1 MTTNHDKSWIFEVF
15 YDGECPICTREI
27 DFLKRRDSKAQ
38 IKFTD
43 FTDADFSPSLIGRT
57 RQQLDAKIHGRTRSG
72 DLVEGVE
79 VFRQLY
85 GAIGWSSLV
94 KLSRMPVI
102 KNLLNVGY
110 SIFAKNRLRLTGRN
124 SNGCI
129 DGRCSTDFEANNLV
143 TTDSKAEGKV

>member
-1 MTTNHDKSWIFEVF
+1 MTTNHTNSWIFEVF

-27 DFLKRRDSKAQ
+27 NFLKRRDSQGQ

-43 FTDADFSPSLIGRT
+43 FTEADFSPSAIGRT

-72 DLVEGVE
+72 ELVEGVE

-85 GAIGWSSLV
+85 DAIGWKSLV

-110 SIFAKNRLRLTGRN
+110 SIFSKNRLRLTGRK
-124 SNGCI
+124 SDACV
-129 DGRCSTDFEANNLV
+129 DGRCSTNFESSNLV
-143 TTDSKAEGKV
+143 SADSKAEGKV